1 MAPGED
7 SARGARVQDNTA
19 PGPRIIAIDA
29 ARGAALLGM
38 AIYHLSWD
46 FAYFHLAP
54 SDLPTNPPMR
64 LFSHTVAATFLFL
77 AGVSLALAHPGGLRR
92 AAFWRRLAIV
102 GGAAAL
108 VSAATYLSAPDEVI
122 LFGILHCIA
131 AASLLAAPLIALPAW
146 VALILSALVLA
157 APWFLA
163 SAAFNPP
170 ALVWLGLGT
179 VLPQT
184 LDWRPLAPWAAFV
197 FLGLALTRL
206 NARRLLAS
214 PLARWRPA
222 RGDWRVFGWAAW
234 AGRHSLAIYL
244 IHQPVLFAILF
255 AATSLTGAEARWA
268 TAEFSKVCQRE
279 CIEGGGAPDLCA
291 PACACVV
298 KGLQDAGLSRALAR
312 DRLDDGEREQ
322 YSRIVRSCSP
332 GL

>member
-29 ARGAALLGM
+29 ARGAALIGM

-54 SDLPTNPPMR
+54 ADLPINPPMR
-64 LFSHTVAATFLFL
+64 LFSHMVAGDVSV
-77 AGVSLALAHPGGLRR
+77 AGGRVAGARPSRAACAG

-102 GGAAAL
+102 GGAAAPRQRGD
-108 VSAATYLSAPDEVI
+108 LSLLRRTRSI

-157 APWFLA
+157 APWLLA
-163 SAAFNPP
+163 SPRSIRRRSSGS
-170 ALVWLGLGT
+170 ALGRSRRRRSIGA
-179 VLPQT
+179 
-184 LDWRPLAPWAAFV
+184 RSRHGRAFV

-222 RGDWRVFGWAAW
+222 PGDWRVFGWA
-234 AGRHSLAIYL
+234 RL
-244 IHQPVLFAILF
+244 
-255 AATSLTGAEARWA
+255 
-268 TAEFSKVCQRE
+268 
-279 CIEGGGAPDLCA
+279 GGAA
-291 PACACVV
+291 
-298 KGLQDAGLSRALAR
+298 
-312 DRLDDGEREQ
+312 
-322 YSRIVRSCSP
+322 
-332 GL
+332 